1 MHDGPKPR
9 RLERDSNNKMIA
21 GVAAGVANYFDL
33 DPTIVRVLWAA
44 SFLFGGVGAIVY
56 VIMWIVVPESG
67 ATPTSDAPPAGG
79 AAPTEQAA
87 DGPTEHA
94 EPASEEPR
102 TAPRATDLGEGNHV
116 EAERPGSTGSRS
128 PAVYRVLV
136 AAAGVDSIV
145 SRSLSPRPNT
155 SGKNDSSTSGGATK

>member
-87 DGPTEHA
+87 DGPTKHA
-94 EPASEEPR
+94 EPASEEP
-102 TAPRATDLGEGNHV
+102 PD
-116 EAERPGSTGSRS
+116 
-128 PAVYRVLV
+128 
-136 AAAGVDSIV
+136 
-145 SRSLSPRPNT
+145 
-155 SGKNDSSTSGGATK
+155 GATSN